1 MKNLIITSCQSLIE
15 KFSTLLLISIFL
27 ILPPISAQPFT
38 PTETTKPV
46 RTIRIALP
54 DQASITASSPER
66 FQLLVNFLKEYWQIW
81 GIDNHAAV
89 EFYYLSTAQA
99 EQALRTSNIDVISI
113 INLQMAST
121 DFLYSMPFASYK
133 QSLFRQQDKTTNRH
147 LKIAILDEQA
157 RALNFL
163 PDSIDRVYFSDLNAL
178 LAQHHQFD
186 ALYSVRPWLLKS
198 ALEEYGVAQQF
209 YINQT
214 EVPEV
219 TLHFATRRTDRT
231 LMLEL
236 NEYIR
241 HIKPAQ
247 AKLWQ
252 EKYLNYEG
260 SNFAL
265 SLGKYLTNISN
276 AEKQYI
282 VDNNTI
288 SFAITTSGLP
298 PFVITRTSHYLN
310 DRGFSIDLLKI
321 MTQRTGIVF
330 KPKRFDDYQSVLK
343 SIAENTAQLLPIVEI
358 SKTNNDQHIFTL
370 PFLDAHYSGIYNP
383 NISDFAKLSD
393 ANQHTIA
400 IVSNYPV
407 SDEIRYAFPKA
418 KFLLFDTIEQA
429 ISSVAIGTSTLFIGR
444 SLQAASIVKQRGYA
458 NLTSIPL
465 SNFRPD
471 AKFAFA
477 ANQSHQDLVSLLNKG
492 LNNVSADQLDSLY
505 AKWSHNAFP
514 VADVQAKVAD
524 AYRHASYVFF
534 AILFIALIVFWIY
547 YRQLRIRKAA
557 QQKVEQALAIAESA
571 RKDAEKSAQAKINF
585 LARMSHEIRT
595 PMNGVLGMAE
605 ALSYSQLNQEQ
616 YELLDT
622 LEGSA
627 RHLLALLND
636 VLDFSK
642 MDAGKMT
649 LESVPVNLHLL
660 AKNLLKSFHHLEV
673 ERNLTLQ
680 LNIDDQ
686 ITHSYFTDP
695 TRLNQVLNNLI
706 SNAIKFTSHGTITL
720 SIERTGQKADKLDIF
735 DTIRISVKDTG
746 IGISP
751 EKQKLLFSPFTQAD
765 TDITRKFGGTGLGL
779 SICHEIVSAMGSQIQ
794 VDSIPNKGSEFYF
807 ELTLKEA
814 EFERET
820 EDRRKHSRSINTPY
834 DDRFQSI
841 RVLVAEDN
849 IVNVKVLTAQ
859 LARLGINT
867 DVAEDGAQA
876 VKMHENKPYDIIISD
891 CHMPN
896 MDGFELARHIVA
908 THSDP
913 IWLIAVTAD
922 ALSGAAEKC
931 LAAGFDDYM
940 AKPCPQEEIT
950 DKLNHAFRALQKKK
964 LHALQSSS
972 PEQHNSLVFQ
982 AQILK
987 HVYQADLPKIQIILT
1002 DFIAK
1007 WPNEKDKLLLHL
1019 DANDRLALKSDIKRL
1034 SSLLAPFHHE
1044 NLMQQLND
1052 NLLSLPNEQVDV
1064 NEEILKL
1071 CSKLDLLF
1079 VEIEQWLT
1087 ANS

>member
-1 MKNLIITSCQSLIE
+1 MQNRSATSCQSL
-15 KFSTLLLISIFL
+15 KKRLFKLLTVCLLVIQVPIF
-27 ILPPISAQPFT
+27 AQVFT
-38 PTETTKPV
+38 PSESAKPV
-46 RTIRIALP
+46 RKIRIALP
-54 DQASITASSPER
+54 DQQSITASSPER

-89 EFYYLSTAQA
+89 EFVYLSTAKA
-99 EQALRTSNIDVISI
+99 EQELRANNIDVISI
-113 INLQMAST
+113 INLQLAPA

-133 QSLFRQQDKTTNRH
+133 QSIFRHQDKTSRQK
-147 LKIAILDEQA
+147 LKIAVLDENK

-163 PDSIDRVYFSDLNAL
+163 PNNVERIYFEDLASL

-198 ALEEYGVAQQF
+198 ALEEYGIAQQ
-209 YINQT
+209 YYVNQE

-219 TLHFATRRTDRT
+219 TLHFATRKANRA

-241 HIKPAQ
+241 QINPAQ

-252 EKYLNYEG
+252 DKYLNYEG
-260 SNFAL
+260 SNFTL
-265 SLGKYLTNISN
+265 SLGKYLTNISL
-276 AEKQYI
+276 AEKRYLI
-282 VDNNTI
+282 DNNTI
-288 SFAITTSGLP
+288 HFAIDALGSP
-298 PFVITRTSHYLN
+298 PFVITRTSNYLN

-321 MTQRTGIVF
+321 MSERTGLVF
-330 KPKRFDDYQSVLK
+330 KPVRFTDYQSVLE
-343 SIAENTAQLLPIVEI
+343 SIDQNTAQLLPIVEI
-358 SKTNNDQHIFTL
+358 SNDIYDDHLFTI
-370 PFLDAHYSGIYNP
+370 PFLDAHYSGFYNP
-383 NISDFAKLSD
+383 NISDFTKLSD
-393 ANQHTIA
+393 ANQQTIA
-400 IVSNYPV
+400 LVKMFPV
-407 SDEIRYAFPKA
+407 SQEIKQAFPKA
-418 KFLLFDTIEQA
+418 KFIEFDTIEQA
-429 ISSVAIGTSTLFIGR
+429 ISSVAIGNSTLFIGR
-444 SLQAASIVKQRGYA
+444 SLLAASIVKQRGYA

-465 SNFRPD
+465 TNFRPN

-477 ANQSHQDLVSLLNKG
+477 ANKSHQELVSLLNKA
-492 LNNVSADQLDSLY
+492 LNNVSADQFDSLY
-505 AKWSHNAFP
+505 AKWSQSAFP

-534 AILFIALIVFWIY
+534 AILFVALILFWIY
-547 YRQLRIRKAA
+547 YRQLRVRKAA
-557 QQKVEQALAIAESA
+557 QQKVEQALAIAEVA

-616 YELLDT
+616 SELLET

-627 RHLLALLND
+627 RHLMALLND

-660 AKNLLKSFHHLEV
+660 AKNLLKSFHHIQV
-673 ERNLTLQ
+673 ERNLDLQ

-706 SNAIKFTSHGTITL
+706 SNAIKFTAKGSITL
-720 SIERTGQKADKLDIF
+720 SIQRVSQRADKLDIF

-751 EKQKLLFSPFTQAD
+751 DKQKLLFSPFTQAD

-794 VDSIPNKGSEFYF
+794 VKSAPEQGSEFYF

-820 EDRRKHSRSINTPY
+820 EDRRKNSRAVNSPY
-834 DDRFQSI
+834 DDRFNAV

-859 LARLGINT
+859 LARLGINA
-867 DVAEDGAQA
+867 DVAEDGVQA
-876 VKMHENKPYDIIISD
+876 LVKHEEHPYDIIISD

-896 MDGFELARHIVA
+896 MDGFELAKHISSTYTA
-908 THSDP
+908 P

-950 DKLNHAFRALQKKK
+950 DKLNHAYRALQKKK
-964 LHALQSSS
+964 QYRSSTVES
-972 PEQHNSLVFQ
+972 VNQNYLVFRPQ
-982 AQILK
+982 DIERA
-987 HVYQADLPKIQIILT
+987 YPNDFTKINVVLT
-1002 DFIAK
+1002 EFMAK
-1007 WPNEKDKLLLHL
+1007 WPNEKDKLLIHL
-1019 DANDRLALKSDIKRL
+1019 DLKDRLKLKNDVMHLTDIL
-1034 SSLLAPFHHE
+1034 NVFHHE
-1044 NLMQQLND
+1044 YLTQLLND
-1052 NLLSLPNEQVDV
+1052 CLQELSSEQSDV
-1064 NEEILKL
+1064 HQSILKL
-1071 CSKLDLLF
+1071 CSNLDLLF

-1087 ANS
+1087 ASS